1 MIIQN
6 FLENFNIT
14 HDNRKAIFYFITKKH
29 ENKHQKIV
37 EKSVD
42 NYVYNFLQYTHH
54 PGENRKAWKTN
65 HFSCMFKKLFH

>member
-1 MIIQN
+1 MQN
-6 FLENFNIT
+6 FLVNFNTT
-14 HDNRKAIFYFITKKH
+14 HDNKKATCDFITKKH

-54 PGENRKAWKTN
+54 PGENREAWKTN
-65 HFSCMFKKLFH
+65 HFSYMFKKLFH